1 MANPG
6 GMAILRANRG
16 GMASME
22 AIQRANLGGMASMEA
37 IQRANLGG
45 MAKMTAALTQARG
58 APFTEAIT

>member
-1 MANPG
+1 LANPG

-45 MAKMTAALTQARG
+45 KMTAALTQARG